1 MRPKINISVD
11 DFQWED
17 VPIIIDFLE
26 VIFRGTYISKDTAKE
41 WEDQLQNA
49 IECLRI
55 SAKRKVI

>member
-26 VIFRGTYISKDTAKE
+26 VIFRGTYISKDTAEE